1 MTLPALGL
9 PPDTHFRDLHA
20 SDAGQCLIVGISQEE
35 DGVCQRLFVRGFQER
50 AYREIPW
57 PEGCNAFVDPIVSHV
72 KAELYVLGQ
81 LWIRGAGNC
90 AGLYQ
95 VSLPGGQIRLVH
107 AGRQDSAPESKP
119 PVLRWWIS
127 RLLGFTS
134 DGLKL
139 MIVHASE
146 RPMQGG
152 AWVDY
157 SVGSFEPV
165 DGIFEA
171 RASLPAIFA

>member
-1 MTLPALGL
+1 MKNRDETLPALGL

-107 AGRQDSAPESKP
+107 AGRQDSAPKTNP
-119 PVLRWWIS
+119 PSATV
-127 RLLGFTS
+127 
-134 DGLKL
+134 
-139 MIVHASE
+139 
-146 RPMQGG
+146 
-152 AWVDY
+152 VDLA
-157 SVGSFEPV
+157 VA
-165 DGIFEA
+165 GIYVRRTEA
-171 RASLPAIFA
+171 DDRSCKRASHARRSLGGLLSGLLRAGKWHL